1 MPTYYVEDY
10 DGERNDDAVPATP
23 AETDASFVEDVTA
36 KVVEPEAAATPQ
48 KTSRAKTKG

>member
-10 DGERNDDAVPATP
+10 DGKREKDAVGPAP

-36 KVVEPEAAATPQ
+36 KVVEP
-48 KTSRAKTKG
+48 RAKPAAKKSAKATTK

>member
-10 DGERNDDAVPATP
+10 DGERNSDAVERETLSPV
-23 AETDASFVEDVTA
+23 AEVEA
-36 KVVEPEAAATPQ
+36 KVVEPEQPKKPAK